1 MIRFFTNWEL
11 WQEMTFVLACSI
23 VLVFFAGLGKLWW
36 INRSV
41 RKHELLDEEKK
52 SRMTEIEKVGI
63 PAKRRADIPFGVRA
77 IQSGIEV
84 DGIWISRPG
93 TPNSQLPP
101 AASTVTLT
109 SETDPKGKAKVITED
124 ASPSLYQSSAA
135 SVIEGGSSPP
145 RSPATHAQQTY
156 RPKHATARSASRLSE
171 AHTVGSSDEPERSSV
186 ERPTIQT
193 YVPKSTFGT
202 RPSPTQSTNPGDR
215 TSSSSE
221 EAYMPSRQ
229 SSIRTH
235 SRNKSPFPEFR
246 GYFSTSPQGSPENP
260 FTTPEGS
267 RTRQASDVSTFRLPT
282 GVQNAPVPA
291 PTRSYSGE
299 THANRASRRVN
310 AGFEVLPA
318 GTFGP
323 DPPANGSNVDLERG
337 DTTRYSR
344 PMLNKLQKRDSSR

>member
-1 MIRFFTNWEL
+1 MIHFFTTWEL

-41 RKHELLDEEKK
+41 RKHEQLDEEKK
-52 SRMTEIEKVGI
+52 TRMSEIEKVGI
-63 PAKRRADIPFGVRA
+63 PPRRRAEIPFGVRA

-93 TPNSQLPP
+93 TPNSQVPP
-101 AASTVTLT
+101 GASSLTLT
-109 SETDPKGKAKVITED
+109 SETDPKGKAKVTTED
-124 ASPSLYQSSAA
+124 ISPSLYQSSAA

-156 RPKHATARSASRLSE
+156 RPKHATARSTSRLSE
-171 AHTVGSSDEPERSSV
+171 AHTVGSPNQPEAPV
-186 ERPTIQT
+186 IQT
-193 YVPKSTFGT
+193 YVPKSTFAT
-202 RPSPTQSTNPGDR
+202 RSSPTQSTTQGDR

-221 EAYMPSRQ
+221 EAYIPSRQ

-235 SRNKSPFPEFR
+235 SRMQSAFPELR
-246 GYFSTSPQGSPENP
+246 GYFASPQGSPENP
-260 FTTPEGS
+260 FTTPEGG
-267 RTRQASDVSTFRLPT
+267 RTRQASDVSTYRLPT
-282 GVQNAPVPA
+282 GVQNTPVTA

-310 AGFEVLPA
+310 EGFEVLPA

-323 DPPANGSNVDLERG
+323 DPTANGSEVDLERG
-337 DTTRYSR
+337 DGSARYSR
-344 PMLNKLQKRDSSR
+344 PVMNKLQKRDSSR